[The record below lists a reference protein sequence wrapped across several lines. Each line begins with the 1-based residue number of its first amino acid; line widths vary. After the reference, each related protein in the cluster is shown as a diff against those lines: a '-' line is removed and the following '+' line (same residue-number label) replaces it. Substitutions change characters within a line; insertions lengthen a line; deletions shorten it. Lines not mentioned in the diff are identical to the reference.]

1 MKLKTKSAIQ
11 QKKKHK
17 IFNVITKSATNKNA
31 STLQGDLLMVLF
43 SNNQQKLSNLQ
54 GDILIFGLA

>member
-1 MKLKTKSAIQ
+1 M
-11 QKKKHK
+11 HK
-17 IFNVITKSATNKNA
+17 IFNVTTKSATNKNA

-43 SNNQQKLSNLQ
+43 TNNQQKLSNLQ